1 MGATQGDEM
10 LTYKKVSAWVLAC
23 AVPAGLVAQTPQQ
36 NADAIQEIIVTA
48 TKRESSLQDVPFSIA
63 AVTEGQIRN
72 SGATDI
78 AELARNIP
86 GLTITDL
93 GPGQSQVSIR
103 GISAGQVVRDQP
115 GVKEQVGVYL
125 DESPISV
132 ALFTPDLDLF
142 DLQRFEILRGP
153 QGTLFGAGSLSG
165 TLRYITNQPQLGTFG
180 GTAEV
185 SASDGSATEF
195 GGSVKGAVNIPLG
208 DAAAARV
215 VGFYNDLAGFIDA
228 TQPNLS
234 VRKNADSGSKTGGR
248 VAVLFKPNED
258 FSITPRVV
266 YQKLKTDGFPRID
279 FYNILA
285 NPFTTTQP
293 AVNLGERGQFTQLT
307 EGIDDKFTLTDLK
320 LEYALDP
327 VTLTSIS
334 SYTDR
339 DVVVTRD
346 ATSLTGSVTADIG
359 GTAAEVRL
367 SSPLIDTT
375 HLHAF
380 SQELRASSTTSG
392 PLQWVAGAFFQDL
405 GRHYG
410 QRLPTPGYDAITRR
424 LFNTDSAANGAPPDN
439 PFFSFLRYTFRQFAV
454 FGEGSYAFTDRW
466 SLTVGGRYYDF
477 KEDRLLTFGGV
488 FAIPQ
493 ADVPGSVKSNGF
505 TPRAILTFR
514 PIDDVSFSGQISR
527 GFRLGGIN
535 DPLNAPICSA
545 ADRVLYGSVFSST
558 WKDEKA
564 WNYELGMK
572 SRLADGRVVFNAS
585 AYYSKITDLQANVDA
600 GSCSSRIVVNVPKS
614 HTLGVEAEL
623 FARPSE
629 SWDFGVSATWVQAR
643 IDSTITGSG
652 TTPIAGIRDG
662 NRLPTAPEVQGAV
675 SATYSW
681 PWRSALT
688 GYANF
693 TAQYVGSSYTQLA
706 DQEAPF
712 GQLDS
717 IAGNAVP
724 DLIHYGNPTIN
735 SFSFPTQLPSY
746 QIGNLRLG
754 VRADQWEGALFVNNV
769 WDERAF
775 LSLDRE
781 RGSRAR
787 VGYLTN
793 RPRTFGVSFR
803 RSF

>member
-1 MGATQGDEM
+1 M
-10 LTYKKVSAWVLAC
+10 LTYKKVSVWLLAC
-23 AVPAGLVAQTPQQ
+23 ALPAGLVAQTPQQ
-36 NADAIQEIIVTA
+36 NAEAIQEIIVTA

-125 DESPISV
+125 DESPISI

-165 TLRYITNQPQLGTFG
+165 TLRYITMQPQLGTFG
-180 GTAEV
+180 GTGEV
-185 SASDGSATEF
+185 TASDGSGTEF
-195 GGSVKGAVNIPLG
+195 GGSVKAAVNIPLG
-208 DAAAARV
+208 DAAAVRV
-215 VGFYNDLAGFIDA
+215 VGFYNELAGFIDA

-234 VRKNADSGSKTGGR
+234 VRENVDGGSKSGGR
-248 VAVLFKPNED
+248 LAVLFKPNED

-266 YQKLKTDGFPRID
+266 YQKLETDGFPRID

-293 AVNLGERGQFTQLT
+293 AVNLGDRGQFTQLT
-307 EGIDDKFTLTDLK
+307 EGIDDDFTLSDLK
-320 LEYALDP
+320 LEYSFGP
-327 VTLTSIS
+327 VTLTAIS

-339 DVVVTRD
+339 KVIVTRD
-346 ATSLTGSVTADIG
+346 ATSLTGSVTFGLPLIPPASP
-359 GTAAEVRL
+359 AEVRIN
-367 SSPLIDTT
+367 SPLIDTT
-375 HLHAF
+375 KLHAF
-380 SQELRASSTTSG
+380 SQEVRLASTG
-392 PLQWVAGAFFQDL
+392 EGAFQWVGGAFFQDL
-405 GRHYG
+405 GRRYG
-410 QRLPTPGYDAITRR
+410 QGLLTVGYDAITRR
-424 LFNTDSAANGAPPDN
+424 PKVGTDSAANGAPPDN
-439 PFFSFLRYTFRQFAV
+439 PFFSSLHYDFQQFAL
-454 FGEGSYAFTDRW
+454 FGEGTYTFAPQWD
-466 SLTVGGRYYDF
+466 LTLGVRYYDF
-477 KEDRLLTFGGV
+477 KEDRTLTFGGV
-488 FAIPQ
+488 FAVPQ
-493 ADVPGSVKSNGF
+493 ANVPGSVDSNGF

-514 PIDDVSFSGQISR
+514 PMDTVSYSAQISR

-535 DPLNAPICSA
+535 DPLNAPICGPADA
-545 ADRVLYGSVFSST
+545 ALYGSIFSPT

-564 WNYELGMK
+564 WNYELGTKM
-572 SRLADGRVVFNAS
+572 RLADGRVVFNAS
-585 AYYSKITDLQANVDA
+585 VYYSDIQDLQANVDA
-600 GSCSSRIVVNVPKS
+600 GNCSSRIVVNVPKS

-623 FARPSE
+623 FARPNDR
-629 SWDFGVSATWVQAR
+629 WDFGVSGTWVQAR
-643 IDSTITGSG
+643 IDSTITGTG
-652 TTPIAGIRDG
+652 TTPLGGIRDG
-662 NRLPTAPEVQGAV
+662 NRMPTAPEVQGAV

-681 PWRSALT
+681 PWRSELM
-688 GYANF
+688 GYATF
-693 TAQYVGSSYTQLA
+693 TAQYVGSSFTQLA

-717 IAGNAVP
+717 NPNNNVP
-724 DLIHYGNPTIN
+724 DLIAFGNPTIT
-735 SFSFPTQLPSY
+735 SFTFPTELPSY
-746 QIGNLRLG
+746 EIGNLRLG
-754 VRADQWEGALFVNNV
+754 MRGDQWEGSLFVNNL

-793 RPRTFGVSFR
+793 RPRTYGVSFR

>member
-1 MGATQGDEM
+1 M
-10 LTYKKVSAWVLAC
+10 LTYRQVFALVLALFLPVC
-23 AVPAGLVAQTPQQ
+23 ALAQAQGQ
-36 NADAIQEIIVTA
+36 DDSDAIQEIIVTA
-48 TKRESSLQDVPFSIA
+48 LKRESSLQDVPFSIA
-63 AVTEGQIRN
+63 ALNENQIRN
-72 SGATDI
+72 SGVTSI
-78 AELARNIP
+78 SELARNIP

-125 DESPISV
+125 DESPISI

-165 TLRYITNQPQLGTFG
+165 TLRYITAQPQLDTFG
-180 GTAEV
+180 VTGEV
-185 SASDGSATEF
+185 TASDGSDTEF
-195 GGSVKGAVNIPLG
+195 GGAVKASLNLPLG
-208 DAAAARV
+208 DKAAVRV
-215 VGFYNDLAGFIDA
+215 VGYYNDLAGFIDA
-228 TQPNLS
+228 TQPSLAVSENE
-234 VRKNADSGSKTGGR
+234 DGGSKGGGR
-248 VAVLFKPNED
+248 IAVLFQPNENL
-258 FSITPRVV
+258 SITPRVV
-266 YQKLKTDGFPRID
+266 YQKLDTDGFPRID
-279 FYNILA
+279 FYNILG

-293 AVNLGERGQFTQLT
+293 AANLGERGQFTQLT
-307 EGIDDKFTLTDLK
+307 EGIVDDFTLSDLK
-320 LEYALDP
+320 IEYAFGA

-346 ATSLTGSVTADIG
+346 ATSLTGSVTFDVG
-359 GTAAEVRL
+359 GTAAEVRI
-367 SSPLIDTT
+367 SSPLIDSTS
-375 HLHAF
+375 LHAF
-380 SQELRASSTTSG
+380 SQEVRLASTTDTDF
-392 PLQWVAGAFFQDL
+392 QWVAGAFFQDV
-405 GRHYG
+405 GRRYG
-410 QRLPTPGYDAITRR
+410 QDLPTVGYDAITRR

-439 PFFSFLRYTFRQFAV
+439 PFFSRLRYDFQQFAA
-454 FGEGSYAFTDRW
+454 FGEGTYNFTDQW
-466 SLTVGGRYYDF
+466 GLTAGVRYYDF
-477 KEDRLLTFGGV
+477 KEDRLLTFGGF
-488 FAIPQ
+488 FAVPQ
-493 ADVPGSVKSNGF
+493 ADVPGAVDSNGF
-505 TPRAILTFR
+505 SPRAILTFR
-514 PIDDVSFSGQISR
+514 PVDDVSFNAQVSR

-545 ADRVLYGSVFSST
+545 GDRALYGSVFTST
-558 WKDEKA
+558 WQDEKA

-585 AYYSKITDLQANVDA
+585 VYYSDIENLQANVDA
-600 GSCSSRIVVNVPKS
+600 GSCSSRIVVNVPKA

-629 SWDFGVSATWVQAR
+629 AWDFGLSATWVEAR
-643 IDSTITGSG
+643 IDSNVTGAG

-662 NRLPTAPEVQGAV
+662 NRLPTAPEVQGAASV
-675 SATYSW
+675 TYSW
-681 PWRSALT
+681 PWFSELR

-693 TAQYVGSSYTQLA
+693 TAQYMGSSFTQLA

-712 GQLDS
+712 GTLDS
-717 IAGNAVP
+717 DAATPAPSFIA
-724 DLIHYGNPTIN
+724 YGNPTIN
-735 SFSFPTQLPSY
+735 SLSFPTELPSY
-746 QIGNLRLG
+746 EIGNLRVG
-754 VRADQWEGALFVNNV
+754 VRGDKWEGALFVNNV

-793 RPRTFGVSFR
+793 RPRTYGVTFR

>member
-1 MGATQGDEM
+1 M
-10 LTYKKVSAWVLAC
+10 LTSKKVSVLLLAF
-23 AVPAGLVAQTPQQ
+23 ALPMDLMAQTPQQ
-36 NADAIQEIIVTA
+36 DADAIQEIIVTA

-125 DESPISV
+125 DESPISI
-132 ALFTPDLDLF
+132 ALFTPDLDMF

-165 TLRYITNQPQLGTFG
+165 TLRYITMQPQLGTFG
-180 GTAEV
+180 GTGEV
-185 SASDGSATEF
+185 TAADGTGSEF
-195 GGSVKGAVNIPLG
+195 GGSVKAAVNVPFG
-208 DAAAARV
+208 DAAAMRV
-215 VGFYNDLAGFIDA
+215 VGFYNELAGFIDA

-234 VRKNADSGSKTGGR
+234 VRENVDGGSKSGGR
-248 VAVLFKPNED
+248 LAFLFKPNEN

-266 YQKLKTDGFPRID
+266 YQKLDTDGFPRID
-279 FYNILA
+279 YYNILA
-285 NPFTTTQP
+285 NPLTTTQP
-293 AVNLGERGQFTQLT
+293 AVDLGRRGQFTQLT
-307 EGIDDKFTLTDLK
+307 EGIDDEFTLTDLK
-320 LEYALDP
+320 LEYTFDP
-327 VTLTSIS
+327 VTLTAIS

-346 ATSLTGSVTADIG
+346 ATSLTGSVTFDIG
-359 GTAAEVRL
+359 GTASEVRI

-375 HLHAF
+375 KLHAF
-380 SQELRASSTTSG
+380 SQEVRLSSTTDG
-392 PLQWVAGAFFQDL
+392 PFQWVAGAFYQKY
-405 GRHYG
+405 GRRYG
-410 QRLPTPGYDAITRR
+410 QDLPTPGYDAITRR
-424 LFNTDSAANGAPPDN
+424 VITPPTDSAANGAPPDT
-439 PFFSFLRYTFRQFAV
+439 PFFSNLHYDFRQFAG
-454 FGEGSYAFTDRW
+454 FGEGTYDFTDQW

-477 KEDRLLTFGGV
+477 KEDRTLTFAGF
-488 FAIPQ
+488 FAVPQ
-493 ADVPGSVKSNGF
+493 ANVPGHVKSNGF
-505 TPRAILTFR
+505 SPRAILTFK
-514 PIDDVSFSGQISR
+514 PTDDISFSAQASK

-535 DPLNAPICSA
+535 DPLNAPICSP
-545 ADRVLYGSVFSST
+545 ADRALYGSVFTTT

-564 WNYELGMK
+564 WDYELGMK
-572 SRLADGRVVFNAS
+572 SRFADGRVVFNTS
-585 AYYSKITDLQANVDA
+585 VYYSDIEDLQANVDA

-614 HTLGVEAEL
+614 HSLGVEAEL

-629 SWDFGVSATWVQAR
+629 SWDFGVSGTWVQAR

-662 NRLPTAPEVQGAV
+662 NRLPTAPEVQGAASV
-675 SATYSW
+675 TYSW
-681 PWRSALT
+681 PWFSGT
-688 GYANF
+688 HGYANF
-693 TAQYVGSSYTQLA
+693 TVQYVGSSYTQLA

-712 GQLDS
+712 GTLDS
-717 IAGNAVP
+717 DSATPAPAFIT
-724 DLIHYGNPTIN
+724 YGDTTIN
-735 SFSFPTQLPSY
+735 SFTFPTELPSY
-746 QIGNLRLG
+746 DIGNLRVG
-754 VRADQWEGALFVNNV
+754 VRGDQWEGALFVNNV

-793 RPRTFGVSFR
+793 RPRTYGVTFR